1 MVVMFVDSVAV
12 ISMQLDMYLVPNK
25 IHPNIAFNC
34 TLSQSIFTENRKN
47 IKKNLRKS
55 QHNEVISFYG
65 NASTSYSKRHLV
77 TIQTAGCHGQNQFP
91 RQHNFKILFPKVLH

>member
-1 MVVMFVDSVAV
+1 MFVDSVAV
-12 ISMQLDMYLVPNK
+12 ISMQLDMYLPNK
-25 IHPNIAFNC
+25 IHPNIAFNR
-34 TLSQSIFTENRKN
+34 TLSQSIFTETRKN

-77 TIQTAGCHGQNQFP
+77 TIQTDAGCHGQNQFP

>member
-1 MVVMFVDSVAV
+1 MVVMLVDSVAAM
-12 ISMQLDMYLVPNK
+12 SMQLDMYLPNK
-25 IHPNIAFNC
+25 IHPNIAFNR
-34 TLSQSIFTENRKN
+34 TLSQSIFTETRKN

-65 NASTSYSKRHLV
+65 NARTSYSKRHLV